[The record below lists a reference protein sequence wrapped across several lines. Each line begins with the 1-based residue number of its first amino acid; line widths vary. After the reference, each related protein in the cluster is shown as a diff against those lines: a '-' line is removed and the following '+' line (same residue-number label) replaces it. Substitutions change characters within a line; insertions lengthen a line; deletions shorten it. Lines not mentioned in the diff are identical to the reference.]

1 MPKATKNTKNT
12 KTTKNKAT
20 TTAKKPIKK
29 ETVKNDI
36 NVLFAIFEA
45 VPFMKTGG
53 LGDVGG
59 SMPFELKKAGVNV
72 RVIMPKFD
80 SIAEEYK
87 ERMVHVTDF
96 YVPLGWRNLYCGIE
110 KLMYKG
116 LTFYFID
123 NEYYFHRGA
132 PYGFF
137 DDGERIAFFAKAVV
151 EAMTHLPR
159 FKCDILHCN
168 DWHTSLAPVFLR
180 EFYHGDK
187 VWDNVKTV
195 LTVHNLKF
203 QGKYSDY
210 VLGDVLGLNGI
221 KAAEDQLRCD
231 KDTVNYLRGGLS
243 YTDAITMVS
252 PTYAEEVKN
261 PFFGE
266 GLQDVLCR
274 RQSIMRGILNGIDKK
289 MYDPEKDKAIKN
301 HFSADDMSGKAICKR
316 KLQKELGLAE
326 NADIPVI
333 AMIGRLTSQKGCDLV
348 MRVFREIM
356 GLGAQFIILGTGDKK
371 YEDALKGFAYE
382 YGDNFKLL
390 LRFDEALSHRIYAGA
405 DMFLMPSVFEP
416 CGLSQMISMAY
427 GTLPIVRETGGL
439 KDTVHPYN
447 KFTGEGNGFSF
458 AHINAHEMLFTLK
471 DAVALYR
478 ENKEAW
484 KKLQETA
491 MKEDFS
497 WDKPSIE
504 YKKLYEELLGR

>member
-1 MPKATKNTKNT
+1 MATKSKTKKQT
-12 KTTKNKAT
+12 EQEQK
-20 TTAKKPIKK
+20 
-29 ETVKNDI
+29 I

-59 SMPFELKKAGVNV
+59 SMPFELKKAGLNV

-80 SIAEEYK
+80 TIPEEYTS
-87 ERMVHVTDF
+87 RMVHVTDF

-116 LTFYFID
+116 LTFYFVD

-132 PYGFF
+132 PYGYF

-168 DWHTSLAPVFLR
+168 DWHTALAPVFLR

-187 VWDNVKTV
+187 IWDNVKTV

-210 VLGDVLGLNGI
+210 VLGDVLGLKGI
-221 KAAEDQLRCD
+221 KAAEDQLSCGRQ
-231 KDTVNYLRGGLS
+231 TINYLKGGLC

-252 PTYAEEVKN
+252 PTYAEEVTD

-266 GLQDVLCR
+266 GVEDVLR
-274 RQSIMRGILNGIDKK
+274 RRRSIMRGILNGID
-289 MYDPEKDKAIKN
+289 YTAYNPEKDKAIKD
-301 HFSADDMSGKAICKR
+301 HFSADDLTGKAECKR
-316 KLQKELGLAE
+316 LLQAELGLPE
-326 NADIPVI
+326 NPEVPII
-333 AMIGRLTSQKGCDLV
+333 AMIGRLTAQKGCDLL
-348 MRVFREIM
+348 MRVFGEIA
-356 GLGAQFIILGTGDKK
+356 GLGAQIVILGTGDKK

-382 YGDNFKLL
+382 FGDNFRLL
-390 LRFDEALSHRIYAGA
+390 LKFDEALSHRIYAGA
-405 DMFLMPSVFEP
+405 DMLLMPSVFEP
-416 CGLSQMISMAY
+416 CGLSQMIAMAY
-427 GTLPIVRETGGL
+427 GTLPVVRETGGL
-439 KDTVHPYN
+439 KDTVRPYN

-471 DAVALYR
+471 DAVALFK
-478 ENKEAW
+478 EDKEAW
-484 KKLQETA
+484 RKLQLTA
-491 MKEDFS
+491 MKEDYS
-497 WDKPSIE
+497 WEKSSLE
-504 YKKLYEELLGR
+504 YRKIYEELLGRD